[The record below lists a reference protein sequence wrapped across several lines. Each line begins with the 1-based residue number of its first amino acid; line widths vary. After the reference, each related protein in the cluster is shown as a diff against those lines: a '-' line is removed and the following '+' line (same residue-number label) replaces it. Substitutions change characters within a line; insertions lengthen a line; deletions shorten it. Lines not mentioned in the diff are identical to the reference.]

1 MFSAQLPA
9 PILFHPLKHHL
20 GYIKSFIAQSP
31 TTPEAELKAALQTI
45 GSSQLDLYIGRLAPV
60 QIAAEV
66 LQYLEEHRLQHPVR
80 YQEHL
85 LATGT
90 SYRLLTLSDKT
101 DWVLRWGVVE
111 ARHVHLHP
119 ARYSARTL
127 RVKAN
132 VLKTAVAALIAAKRR
147 GENTETDVPYI
158 NEVRAAWVALPP
170 VKDFDISE
178 GLRHMLALLTADI

>member
-9 PILFHPLKHHL
+9 PVLFHPLKHHL
-20 GYIKSFIAQSP
+20 GYIKAFVAQSP
-31 TTPEAELKAALQTI
+31 TTSETELKAALQTI
-45 GSSQLDLYIGRLAPV
+45 GSSQLDLYMGPLPPG
-60 QIAAEV
+60 QIAQEV
-66 LQYLEEHRLQHPVR
+66 LQYLNERCLQHPVL
-80 YQEHL
+80 YQEFL

-90 SYRLLTLSDKT
+90 AYRLLTLSDKS

-119 ARYSARTL
+119 ARHSAHTL

-132 VLKTAVAALIAAKRR
+132 VLKTAIAAAIAAKRGSENR
-147 GENTETDVPYI
+147 GMDAQYI

-170 VKDFDISE
+170 VKDFNQSE
-178 GLRHMLALLTADI
+178 GLRHMLALLAADI

>member
-9 PILFHPLKHHL
+9 PVLFHPLKHHL
-20 GYIKSFIAQSP
+20 GYIKTFIAQSP

-45 GSSQLDLYIGRLAPV
+45 GSSQLDLYVGSLPPG
-60 QIAAEV
+60 QIAQEV
-66 LQYLEEHRLQHPVR
+66 LQYLADRHLQHPVL
-80 YQEHL
+80 YQEFL

-90 SYRLLTLSDKT
+90 FYRLLTLSDKS

-119 ARYSARTL
+119 ARHSRHTL

-132 VLKTAVAALIAAKRR
+132 VLKTAIAAAIAAKRR
-147 GENTETDVPYI
+147 GENPYMDAQYI
-158 NEVRAAWVALPP
+158 NEVRRMGGAAA
-170 VKDFDISE
+170 S
-178 GLRHMLALLTADI
+178 